1 MINLIRE
8 MFSYS
13 FVVNAFLAG
22 LLLAVSASIYSPIV
36 VLKRIEFIGDGT
48 AHAVFAG
55 LAVAFFF
62 GLDYKPVA
70 ILTAVVFGLL
80 ISFLSQK
87 EASENTAVGILLPVF
102 MAFGMVVVSL
112 IKGYTPDIMS
122 YLFGNILLISTEDIY
137 YLIFIT
143 FVTILIYLLM
153 RREILYFL
161 ADEKT
166 AKFFEVPVK
175 FVRTILLV
183 GLALTVV
190 SAVKISGVILVGA
203 FLVIP
208 GTISKVYAKKFE
220 HLVFYSLFVN
230 ILSMFLGIILSYLF
244 DLPPGPVVVL
254 ILFGMYIL
262 SFLWKNK

>member
-1 MINLIRE
+1 
-8 MFSYS
+8 
-13 FVVNAFLAG
+13 

-36 VLKRIEFIGDGT
+36 VLKRMEFIGDGT

-62 GLDYKPVA
+62 GLDYRPVA
-70 ILTAVVFGLL
+70 ILTAIVFGLL
-80 ISFLSQK
+80 ISFLSQR
-87 EASENTAVGILLPVF
+87 ETSENTAVGILLPVF
-102 MAFGMVVVSL
+102 MAFGMVMVSL
-112 IKGYTPDIMS
+112 IRGYTPDIMS
-122 YLFGNILLISTEDIY
+122 YLFGNILLISSEDIY
-137 YLIFIT
+137 YMIFMT
-143 FVTILIYLLM
+143 FITILIYLFM

-166 AKFFEVPVK
+166 AKFFGVPVR
-175 FVRTILLV
+175 FIRTILLV

-208 GTISKVYAKKFE
+208 GTISKTYARKFE
-220 HLVFYSLFVN
+220 HLIFCSIFVN
-230 ILSMFLGIILSYLF
+230 VLSMFLGIILSYLF